1 MLNIEITKGNTST
14 GQLEFKVNGVNSRSG
29 DGDAKKN
36 WQVHWRVGPNTDV
49 LAIDDIQMKSR
60 GGSTDIFT
68 ADPPSPQ
75 DANNKHWK
83 ANVDDSAPDGVDYLY
98 DIIWLSAKG
107 QKIHDPKI
115 SIKP

>member
-1 MLNIEITKGNTST
+1 MLNIEIINGNTST

-36 WQVHWRVGPNTDV
+36 WQVHWRVGPGSEV
-49 LAIDDIQMKSR
+49 RAIDNIQMKAR
-60 GGSTDIFT
+60 GGGIDIFS

-75 DANNKHWK
+75 DPNNKHWK
-83 ANVDDSAPDGVDYLY
+83 GNVDDSAPDGVDYFY
-98 DIIWLSAKG
+98 DIVWSSDDG